1 LEINSFWNPL
11 KRFYKRLIRDYY
23 YLFHFQGGSTRD
35 TETPPPKLPEH
46 TMSVA
51 CASLNFLHRIVRQR
65 LTMVQVR
72 NCRMFLLKKKFELG
86 YIDNKVN
93 EKRKSVKPRF
103 RNNNGDIF

>member
-1 LEINSFWNPL
+1 MEINSFWNPF

-23 YLFHFQGGSTRD
+23 SLFHFQGGSTRD

-72 NCRMFLLKKKFELG
+72 NCRMFLLKTKFELG

-103 RNNNGDIF
+103 RNNNWDNF